1 MTPDEVL
8 ARLDAPLSLRRRVAY
23 LVVALAGLTGSA
35 LIGLLWATEPGLPPR
50 TAAAFAVLMAIGLGW
65 AAFGGWAV
73 TRRVPL
79 FARDRVVAAW
89 LGTGAWLAFALG
101 ASVITIVRQ
110 KFEPSLLGVV
120 VALGVLA
127 AVNLRAARRARAAL
141 VRRKTELTTRLA
153 APGGAAGR
161 GRDGGGPGRDGAI

>member
-1 MTPDEVL
+1 MTPDELL
-8 ARLDAPLSLRRRVAY
+8 ARLEAPLSLRRRVGY

-73 TRRVPL
+73 TRRAPL
-79 FARDRVVAAW
+79 FARDRVVAGW
-89 LGTGAWLAFALG
+89 LGAGAWLAFTLG
-101 ASVITIVRQ
+101 ALTITVVRHR
-110 KFEPSLLGVV
+110 FEPALLGVIL
-120 VALGVLA
+120 ALGGLA

-141 VRRKTELTTRLA
+141 VRRKAEL
-153 APGGAAGR
+153 
-161 GRDGGGPGRDGAI
+161 DGAGLRHE